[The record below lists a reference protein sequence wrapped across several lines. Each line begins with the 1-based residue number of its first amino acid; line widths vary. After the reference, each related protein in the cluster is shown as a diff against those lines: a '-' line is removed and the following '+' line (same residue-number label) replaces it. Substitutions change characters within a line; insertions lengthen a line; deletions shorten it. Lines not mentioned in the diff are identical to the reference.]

1 MENLNIKLILSS
13 ENNYEYKHTIDNIDI
28 NLIADVVENVNLYKT
43 EEIIKAIKIIKLSK
57 KGDYKEIINEWV
69 MIIMDILVEFYLFI
83 LNKKP
88 YYCIC
93 QYCNNPIL
101 YTYFENNLNKK
112 SINNENNI
120 ISIEGSLAQF
130 NEYNKVDFDNSIY
143 KSMKICSNLNNIFFS
158 NNFFKNPIEDYKK
171 KYEKLNNNNIHFP
184 ANPPKKGEKSI
195 NIIYHDE
202 NYKIFQESIN
212 KDARRFEE
220 ACKGTFIFSNSM
232 EIFKT
237 IIQEIQSKNAIQTI
251 NKFLLITT
259 GRTFE
264 KVVEFLNSNPQYSE
278 LISKACIYCM
288 RKKKYLELMS
298 KYELLGGVFDI
309 PSDVVDFIEENS
321 SEDNV
326 KFDFSKLVTYENYI
340 SKYYELHKII
350 SKYYSKISR
359 NSIYDAIDLI
369 KDIFNETNMGDE
381 QLYEM
386 LETFQNDDYEI
397 IIQYTDNFYSY
408 VNKWLLN
415 LNNLTYEKSGYFIGG
430 LMYKLNEYGINK
442 RKGLKQNFILY
453 RGLYINYLDALSY
466 QIHKGKIISF
476 QTFLST
482 SENKSTAEFFSHI
495 NRKTIE
501 ERKEKCMFSTILN
514 IKYDWDKDLFPLCF
528 NISEITNF
536 RSEKE
541 YLFHP
546 FSFFKINDFKIDISK
561 NILELSLETIGKT
574 EILEEQIKNGKKIIL
589 NEKKKIIEIK
599 N

>member
-1 MENLNIKLILSS
+1 MIEKQLNPEIKKNTFHLIKEYKNSHEVTSKYNKYNRIPNYLEEEENNYYLNINCQIKGRISKYYNSFSDQIIDNDQILSFFLRKHYYYNSFPMIFINSEYYKQFLDFLSKCPKYKKFNFMENLNIKLILSS

-112 SINNENNI
+112 SINSENNI
-120 ISIEGSLAQF
+120 LSIESSLAQF

-171 KYEKLNNNNIHFP
+171 KYENLNNNNIHFP

-288 RKKKYLELMS
+288 RKK
-298 KYELLGGVFDI
+298 
-309 PSDVVDFIEENS
+309 
-321 SEDNV
+321 
-326 KFDFSKLVTYENYI
+326 
-340 SKYYELHKII
+340 
-350 SKYYSKISR
+350 
-359 NSIYDAIDLI
+359 
-369 KDIFNETNMGDE
+369 
-381 QLYEM
+381 
-386 LETFQNDDYEI
+386 
-397 IIQYTDNFYSY
+397 
-408 VNKWLLN
+408 
-415 LNNLTYEKSGYFIGG
+415 
-430 LMYKLNEYGINK
+430 
-442 RKGLKQNFILY
+442 
-453 RGLYINYLDALSY
+453 
-466 QIHKGKIISF
+466 
-476 QTFLST
+476 
-482 SENKSTAEFFSHI
+482 
-495 NRKTIE
+495 
-501 ERKEKCMFSTILN
+501 N
-514 IKYDWDKDLFPLCF
+514 I
-528 NISEITNF
+528 
-536 RSEKE
+536 
-541 YLFHP
+541 
-546 FSFFKINDFKIDISK
+546 
-561 NILELSLETIGKT
+561 
-574 EILEEQIKNGKKIIL
+574 
-589 NEKKKIIEIK
+589 
-599 N
+599 